1 MRAGTQGKIHGGMVF
16 TGSFCGLLSAPCSAN
31 FPIQPRPTC
40 LGMVPTIVNCG
51 LPRQSS
57 VKTVFGRHVI
67 GQSDL
72 EDPSVE
78 IPTVDKAVTS

>member
-1 MRAGTQGKIHGGMVF
+1 MWAGTQGKVHGGMVL
-16 TGSFCGLLSAPCSAN
+16 TGSLCGLLSAPCSAN
-31 FPIQPRPTC
+31 FPIQPSPTC
-40 LGMVPTIVNCG
+40 LGMVPPGVDCG

-57 VKTVFGRHVI
+57 VKTVFGRHAI